1 MYNTFHRR
9 RTVLYLRGLKG
20 ACVKLKIN
28 INTHDPCV
36 HACVCACVRQC
47 GSCMLCHSW
56 YVCVC
61 RSITAMVTTLKQ
73 ILSSQKKTDYRPEE
87 AGNAEVTQ
95 VLYAYNYKQ
104 IIIIRNTYCS
114 GKQSAQTSK
123 DFITALVLYTS
134 PSHITIPSCRRY
146 NVHTY
151 LSQQARVAATC
162 VLRNL
167 FVEQCSVWYS
177 GCK

>member
-1 MYNTFHRR
+1 MYMYNTFHRR

-20 ACVKLKIN
+20 ACVGFKIN

-36 HACVCACVRQC
+36 HACVCACVHQC
-47 GSCMLCHSW
+47 GSCMLCHSR

-73 ILSSQKKTDYRPEE
+73 IVSSQKKTDYRPEE

-104 IIIIRNTYCS
+104 IIIIRNM
-114 GKQSAQTSK
+114 
-123 DFITALVLYTS
+123 
-134 PSHITIPSCRRY
+134 
-146 NVHTY
+146 
-151 LSQQARVAATC
+151 
-162 VLRNL
+162 
-167 FVEQCSVWYS
+167 
-177 GCK
+177 